1 MVENNKVNESLL
13 KDDLYQAVNGEWLKT
28 AVIPADRPTAGGF
41 SELDLN
47 IEKTLMHDLG
57 EMLEGKNVPDDKHLK
72 EFLKYYK
79 LASDFET
86 RNAEGFEPAKK
97 YLDAVLAIK
106 DLQDWQDKWLD
117 FALID
122 AANPFSFFVDPDM
135 KNTQEYALYADVT
148 PLFLPDKTYYEE
160 GNEQGAALLS
170 VLSDMLEKLFEK
182 AGYDAEFAKKTI
194 SEAIEY
200 DRLIAPFQ
208 KTAQNVPITSK
219 FTIRIRLKT
228 SPSFRLQSTLAPS
241 QGKSS
246 RRRPTRSSLQNQN
259 SMKQQTESS
268 TTTRLN
274 N

>member
-1 MVENNKVNESLL
+1 MGENNKVNESLL

-57 EMLEGKNVPDDKHLK
+57 EMLEGKKVPDDKHLK
-72 EFLKYYK
+72 EFIKYLK

-86 RNAEGFEPAKK
+86 SNSEGFEPAKK

-117 FALID
+117 LALID

-200 DRLIAPFQ
+200 DRLIA
-208 KTAQNVPITSK
+208 QNVPITSK

>member
-1 MVENNKVNESLL
+1 
-13 KDDLYQAVNGEWLKT
+13 
-28 AVIPADRPTAGGF
+28 
-41 SELDLN
+41 
-47 IEKTLMHDLG
+47 MHDLG

-86 RNAEGFEPAKK
+86 RDAKGFEPSKK

-106 DLQDWQDKWLD
+106 DLNDWQDKWLD

-170 VLSDMLEKLFEK
+170 VLSDMLEKLL
-182 AGYDAEFAKKTI
+182 KKPDTM
-194 SEAIEY
+194 
-200 DRLIAPFQ
+200 LNLP
-208 KTAQNVPITSK
+208 
-219 FTIRIRLKT
+219 
-228 SPSFRLQSTLAPS
+228 
-241 QGKSS
+241 
-246 RRRPTRSSLQNQN
+246 RRRSAKPSNTIA
-259 SMKQQTESS
+259 
-268 TTTRLN
+268 
-274 N
+274 

>member
-97 YLDAVLAIK
+97 YLDAVLTIK

-208 KTAQNVPITSK
+208 KDSTERADYVKVYNPYSFEDFSK
-219 FTIRIRLKT
+219 
-228 SPSFRLQSTLAPS
+228 QSTLAPS

-259 SMKQQTESS
+259 AMKQQTESS